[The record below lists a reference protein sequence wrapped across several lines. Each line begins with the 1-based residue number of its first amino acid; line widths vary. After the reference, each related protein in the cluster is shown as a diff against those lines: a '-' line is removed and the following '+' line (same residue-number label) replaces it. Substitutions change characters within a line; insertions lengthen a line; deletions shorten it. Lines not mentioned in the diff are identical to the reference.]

1 VKALFTKIED
11 RHIEVFKKKYL
22 PEGSS
27 QSTVSSPQPTVSGK
41 RPKKEDRGQKTE
53 DGRPKTSNE
62 VNAMVDYEE
71 FNRVDLRVG
80 VVKEA
85 NDHPNADKLMVLK
98 VDLGELGERTIVA
111 GIKAQYPK
119 ELMIGRQIIVV
130 ANLQPAKLR
139 GVESQGM
146 LLAATDD
153 NGAPIL
159 LQPEKSA
166 KAGAKIK

>member
-1 VKALFTKIED
+1 
-11 RHIEVFKKKYL
+11 
-22 PEGSS
+22 
-27 QSTVSSPQPTVSGK
+27 
-41 RPKKEDRGQKTE
+41 
-53 DGRPKTSNE
+53 
-62 VNAMVDYEE
+62 
-71 FNRVDLRVG
+71 VG

-119 ELMIGRQIIVV
+119 EQIIGKQIIVV
-130 ANLQPAKLR
+130 ANLKPAKLR

-146 LLAATDD
+146 LLAATDKT
-153 NGAPIL
+153 GSPIL
-159 LQPEKSA
+159 LQPDKKT